1 MGFLQHGRQT
11 WRGKR
16 RDDFPPFFCQAREAT
31 LFFLKELLSSPKV
44 EGCLEWE
51 MVTYLFRQVAVR
63 TSQGVRDSARG
74 LMPREADVQDL
85 SIEVLEH
92 VNTSAT
98 GMFKALWPK
107 LLSFLLPPE
116 YTPALTPLCRCLKEL
131 AVLRPEGSVLFLGS
145 CRGGEELL
153 LNLSRWQLEMDE

>member
-1 MGFLQHGRQT
+1 
-11 WRGKR
+11 
-16 RDDFPPFFCQAREAT
+16 
-31 LFFLKELLSSPKV
+31 
-44 EGCLEWE
+44 

-63 TSQGVRDSARG
+63 TSQGVRDCVRG
-74 LMPREADVQDL
+74 LTGREEVADVQDL

-131 AVLRPEGSVLFLGS
+131 AVLRPEGSLLFLGS
-145 CRGGEELL
+145 CRGGQLGFQKRGIAETSSAQYAGWGAEWETLL
-153 LNLSRWQLEMDE
+153 AIP